1 MIFPE
6 TNNFYLQI
14 TSQLMETVKQKVS
27 LAQQLEQCEV
37 DMQFMLQEQLRDKQ
51 FSNYEGNTSEN
62 KYEKRRITNRI
73 LLPSSF
79 ISFFLKPW

>member
-6 TNNFYLQI
+6 TNNFNLQI
-14 TSQLMETVKQKVS
+14 TSQLMETVKQNVK

-51 FSNYEGNTSEN
+51 FSNYEGNSSEN
-62 KYEKRRITNRI
+62 KYEKSRITNRI

-79 ISFFLKPW
+79 ISFFLKP